1 MSDKKEYIMFTVY
14 ELSINDSRKFPVYS
28 HNDKFT
34 CECWVENIG
43 KAHNSYERGLIYY
56 VIEEA

>member
-1 MSDKKEYIMFTVY
+1 MFTVY